1 MGTEMTKSDSLT
13 LLNIQPSDK
22 LNPLRNDTHAVQFN
36 TVMSEEPWA
45 IRRCLYCCSLCSGEA
60 GGAGY
65 GLPGVWWAD
74 DRHPGNASLLFPL
87 GPTSG
92 RVAPQLSVSIWGGG
106 RGGGA
111 SRYQGVRILLHH
123 HSAEGLPDGTVFLH
137 DVCGRENIQTG
148 DFSYFVGQQLCFLL
162 LFISLSFMGP

>member
-1 MGTEMTKSDSLT
+1 MSL
-13 LLNIQPSDK
+13 
-22 LNPLRNDTHAVQFN
+22 
-36 TVMSEEPWA
+36 
-45 IRRCLYCCSLCSGEA
+45 LYSLSSGEA

-74 DRHPGNASLLFPL
+74 DRHPGNTSLLFPL

-92 RVAPQLSVSIWGGG
+92 RVKPRLSVSIRGGG

-111 SRYQGVRILLHH
+111 SRCQGVRILLHH
-123 HSAEGLPDGTVFLH
+123 HSAEGLPHGTVFLH

-148 DFSYFVGQQLCFLL
+148 DFFFFCQAAVVFFIFVY
-162 LFISLSFMGP
+162 